1 MPRGRRPMPA
11 AIRLAKGTHLER
23 LNRNEPKPPADNVV
37 PPAWLE
43 GDALDKWNELA
54 PQLLSL
60 GVLTNV
66 DADSLARY
74 CVTWQEWKKH
84 LAICQKGGDVLV
96 LRSETGAV
104 RFASV
109 APSATLVGKYGRE
122 LLRLAQE
129 FGLTPSSRSTIVGSA
144 AKPEA
149 DPLGRFLQKWESP
162 A

>member
-1 MPRGRRPMPA
+1 
-11 AIRLAKGTHLER
+11 
-23 LNRNEPKPPADNVV
+23 
-37 PPAWLE
+37 
-43 GDALDKWNELA
+43 
-54 PQLLSL
+54 
-60 GVLTNV
+60 
-66 DADSLARY
+66 
-74 CVTWQEWKKH
+74 

>member
-11 AIRLAKGTHLER
+11 AVRIAKGTHLER
-23 LNRNEPKPPADNVV
+23 LNRNEPKPAADSVV

-43 GDALDKWNELA
+43 GDALDKWHELT
-54 PQLLSL
+54 PQLIALNIA
-60 GVLTNV
+60 TNLDV
-66 DADSLARY
+66 DALARY
-74 CVTWQEWKKH
+74 CVTWVEWRKH
-84 LAICQKGGDVLV
+84 LAVCQKGGDVLV

-109 APSATLVGKYGRE
+109 APSATLVAKYGRE

-144 AKPEA
+144 VKPEA
-149 DPLGRFLQKWESP
+149 DPLNAFLKKYGT